1 MDRDT
6 LVAEVSLW
14 LDPTVIA
21 EAIVDG
27 LEQVEAPMTVEQA
40 KAVWLNV
47 LETELPQAVKASA
60 KALAGWR

>member
-47 LETELPQAVKASA
+47 LDFELLPAVKASA
-60 KALAGWR
+60 KAVFHRS

>member
-27 LEQVEAPMTVEQA
+27 LEQVEAPMTVEAA
-40 KAVWLNV
+40 KKVWLNA
-47 LETELPQAVKASA
+47 LETELPPAVKASA
-60 KALAGWR
+60 KAVFHRS